1 MGKSTLLTDELRGQL
16 KTIFSKLNQEVR
28 LIAVLDPEDTKSKE
42 LSDLLEDFA
51 ETSPFIALEMYEKEH
66 AKDWEEKLDTK
77 YLPVVALFDKNQTYT
92 GICFHGV
99 PGGKE
104 LNSFVAAIAN
114 CGGAGQAP
122 DKFLKKSIDSIK
134 TPRNIKIFVSLAC
147 HHCPH
152 VVAACN
158 KIAALNTNIEAHMYD
173 ANLYPGLVTEYKIE
187 RVPMIVINNSNIYY
201 GKKSIEEI
209 ANLLNMIKN

>member
-28 LIAVLDPEDTKSKE
+28 LIAVLEPEDVKSKE
-42 LSDLLEDFA
+42 LADLLEDFA
-51 ETSPFIALEMYEKEH
+51 ETSQFIALEMYAKEY

-158 KIAALNTNIEAHMYD
+158 KIASLNPNVEAHMYD
-173 ANLYPGLVTEYKIE
+173 ANLYPELVAEYKIE
-187 RVPMIVINNSNIYY
+187 RVPMMVINNSNIYY